1 MRTTTTEHRYPRLL
15 PPYFG
20 VILLMTSSLFGGCG
34 RLFYYPDSIL
44 YYPPERAGY
53 QHEDIHFAAADG
65 TKLHGWNLK
74 ADARSLG
81 GKAPKGTIIQFHG
94 NAQNIS
100 SHYLSLAWLTRRGY
114 DVFTF
119 DYRGYGLSEGEPDA
133 RGTYL
138 DGMAALDHAW
148 ELHEKSKAKKFVVF
162 GQSLGG
168 LVAMRAF
175 ADFRHQ
181 DRTTL
186 VVMDSTFVSYKD
198 MVQEKMAGIWLTWI
212 FSPLGR
218 FLVSDRYAA
227 EAYMPKLR
235 TRLLVIHD
243 KRDPI
248 VKFQNGRKLFGLAT
262 GTKEF
267 WELDEAQHTGAFTD
281 DSASL
286 RDRFARFLESL

>member
-1 MRTTTTEHRYPRLL
+1 MAIP
-15 PPYFG
+15 F
-20 VILLMTSSLFGGCG
+20 FGGCG
-34 RLFYYPDSIL
+34 SLFYYPDSVL

-53 QHEDIHFAAADG
+53 RHEDIRFAAADG
-65 TKLHGWNLK
+65 TKLHGWHLK
-74 ADARSLG
+74 ADARALG
-81 GKAPKGTIIQFHG
+81 GKAPKGTIVQFHG

-100 SHYLSLAWLTRRGY
+100 SHYLALAWLTRHGY
-114 DVFTF
+114 DLFTF
-119 DYRGYGLSEGEPDA
+119 DYRGYGLSEGEPQP

-138 DGMAALDHAW
+138 DGMAALDKAW
-148 ELHEKSKAKKFVVF
+148 ELHEKSGAKKFVVF

-198 MVQEKMAGIWLTWI
+198 IVQEKMAGIWLTWL

-218 FLVSDRYAA
+218 ILVSDRYAS
-227 EAYMPKLR
+227 EPYVPKLK

-248 VKFQNGRKLFGLAT
+248 VGFRNGRKLFDLAT
-262 GTKEF
+262 GAKEF
-267 WELDEAQHTGAFTD
+267 WELDEGSHTGAFLD

>member
-1 MRTTTTEHRYPRLL
+1 MRTT
-15 PPYFG
+15 
-20 VILLMTSSLFGGCG
+20 IINLLMSLLSFSGCG
-34 RLFYYPDSIL
+34 GLFYYPDRVL

-53 QHEDIHFAAADG
+53 QHEDIHFAAADA
-65 TKLHGWNLK
+65 TKLHGWHLK
-74 ADARSLG
+74 ADKRALG
-81 GKAPKGTIIQFHG
+81 GKAPKGTVIQFHG

-114 DVFTF
+114 DVFAF
-119 DYRGYGLSEGEPDA
+119 DYRGYGLSEGTPDA

-138 DGMAALDHAW
+138 DGMAALDQAW
-148 ELHEKSKAKKFVVF
+148 ALHEKSKAVKFVVF

-186 VVMDSTFVSYKD
+186 VVMDSTFLSYKD

-218 FLVSDRYAA
+218 LLVSDQYAS
-227 EAYMPKLR
+227 EPYVPKLR
-235 TRLLVIHD
+235 ARLLVIHD

-248 VKFQNGRKLFGLAT
+248 VGFKNGRKLFDLAT
-262 GTKEF
+262 CPKEF
-267 WELDEAQHTGAFTD
+267 WELDEAQHTGAFSD
-281 DSASL
+281 DSADY